1 MPYRNYVAFSDKEMR
16 FAESDAS
23 IHHLRCARYNEQS
36 VAILLELG
44 LLVSLASILNRK
56 RVQIKLLLNAIQQIW
71 AGLEQADPND
81 MTGAVSSSAG
91 LLDGDVCD
99 ALSFCI
105 CARCD
110 DARFCRGGWKAL

>member
-16 FAESDAS
+16 FAESDTS
-23 IHHLRCARYNEQS
+23 IQHLCRTRYNEQG
-36 VAILLELG
+36 VAVLLELG

-71 AGLEQADPND
+71 AGLEQANPND
-81 MTGAVSSSAG
+81 VTGAVSPSAG

-99 ALSFCI
+99 ALSFCV
-105 CARCD
+105 CA
-110 DARFCRGGWKAL
+110 

>member
-1 MPYRNYVAFSDKEMR
+1 MPYRDHIAFSDKEMR

-23 IHHLRCARYNEQS
+23 IQHLRRACYNEQS
-36 VAILLELG
+36 LAVLLELG
-44 LLVSLASILNRK
+44 LLMSLAGILDRK
-56 RVQIKLLLNAIQQIW
+56 RVQIELLLNAIQQIW

-99 ALSFCI
+99 APSVQHM
-105 CARCD
+105 RST
-110 DARFCRGGWKAL
+110 R